1 MRHPTEFK
9 ELRKQWRQQKKEQ
22 EEQERELEREQAHV
36 NAMAM
41 QHEMQQYAH
50 HPQMSEFEHHRHVRR
65 RLSMAEPYPHP
76 HAHAHP
82 HPLPGH
88 SYLHG
93 GLQGH
98 GPGPGQVHGG
108 FGGAPPFNAL
118 QGPGMS
124 MEARYGLPTPA
135 DDMAQFRYPPPPPSQ
150 VTHTQGL
157 PSINL
162 THHNAGG
169 PEDDIY
175 FRNPANASQPIPLA
189 PHGESVGPAWGTPHT
204 PVHHHPHALRASQS
218 FYSAQGA
225 SSSITLP
232 PPHSLGGISASAPNP
247 SPLSGSA
254 FPSLGPS
261 TGHPTS
267 LSGQPDVNLGLPG
280 PGGESGSPTPEL
292 AAHVSLGSNRLP
304 PDSTLLT
311 PPPGYEPDLD
321 RDEVEHG
328 RDRDQREYARDP
340 RDERVSDWQQRG
352 RERERYY
359 AEAAQG
365 NGRDQYE

>member
-1 MRHPTEFK
+1 
-9 ELRKQWRQQKKEQ
+9 
-22 EEQERELEREQAHV
+22 
-36 NAMAM
+36 MAM
-41 QHEMQQYAH
+41 HEMQQFAH
-50 HPQMSEFEHHRHVRR
+50 HPPMSEFEHRHVRR
-65 RLSMAEPYPHP
+65 RVSMAEPYPHP
-76 HAHAHP
+76 HAHP

-98 GPGPGQVHGG
+98 GPGPGQMQGG
-108 FGGAPPFNAL
+108 FGGAPGYNAL

-135 DDMAQFRYPPPPPSQ
+135 DDMAQFRYPPPPSSQ
-150 VTHTQGL
+150 VAHPQGL

-162 THHNAGG
+162 THHTQAG
-169 PEDDIY
+169 PDDDIY
-175 FRNPANASQPIPLA
+175 FRNPASASQPIPLA
-189 PHGESVGPAWGTPHT
+189 PHGESVGPAWGTPH
-204 PVHHHPHALRASQS
+204 PPPHPSVHHHPHALRASQS

-225 SSSITLP
+225 SSAITLP

-254 FPSLGPS
+254 FPSLGPG

-311 PPPGYEPDLD
+311 PLPGYEPDLD
-321 RDEVEHG
+321 RDEVEHA
-328 RDRDQREYARDP
+328 RDRGQREYARDP
-340 RDERVSDWQQRG
+340 RDERDSDAWQRG